1 MRWYEWIVAGARGV
15 VSTLE
20 FYLAAMLK
28 HASDGRVTRL
38 TYTYFDLAHSEIVR
52 VDYETG
58 TGPVGAVEFPVNDMG
73 LLEIAAEVIDQTRR
87 ALA

>member
-1 MRWYEWIVAGARGV
+1 MSKKRFV
-15 VSTLE
+15 E
-20 FYLAAMLK
+20 FYLAAMMK
-28 HASDGRVTRL
+28 AATNGRVTRL

-52 VDYETG
+52 VEYETG
-58 TGPVGAVEFPVNDMG
+58 SGPVGAREFPVNDKG

>member
-1 MRWYEWIVAGARGV
+1 MKGETMSKKRFV
-15 VSTLE
+15 E
-20 FYLAAMLK
+20 FYLAAMMK
-28 HASDGRVTRL
+28 AATNGRVTRL

>member
-1 MRWYEWIVAGARGV
+1 MSKKRFV
-15 VSTLE
+15 E

-28 HASDGRVTRL
+28 HATDGQVTRL
-38 TYTYFDLAHSEIVR
+38 TYTYFGLAHSEIVR

-58 TGPVGAVEFPVNDMG
+58 TGGGAVEFPVNNMG

>member
-1 MRWYEWIVAGARGV
+1 MVRWNRIQHGGPA
-15 VSTLE
+15 VSKKRFVE

-28 HASDGRVTRL
+28 QASEGRVTRL

-58 TGPVGAVEFPVNDMG
+58 TGAVEFPVNNMG
-73 LLEIAAEVIDQTRR
+73 LLEIAAEVIEQTRR